1 MCQKGPLTNLMS
13 RQKKTIQNQTTL
25 TNLQYEIE
33 FHAEAN
39 SQTK

>member
-1 MCQKGPLTNLMS
+1 MR
-13 RQKKTIQNQTTL
+13 RQRAVQNRVTSNNVQC
-25 TNLQYEIE
+25 EID